1 MTLVG
6 VNGNTK
12 NMIYSKG
19 AVNINENVVLTGS
32 YALYGV
38 IYLYSGTLN
47 MAGGKITNNNS
58 MAITL
63 GMGGGK
69 VTVNISGGEI
79 TYNTR
84 DHEYY
89 GSAIYVVNSSYY
101 SATINIFGNANIS
114 NNTNDSGYAINV
126 LDNGT
131 EVKINSSDENNNATI
146 CGNTGKNGVTG
157 SLISM
162 DYINLEINRT
172 KINIEGN
179 SPYIYTDPI

>member
-1 MTLVG
+1 MS
-6 VNGNTK
+6 NRK
-12 NMIYSKG
+12 NIL
-19 AVNINENVVLTGS
+19 EL
-32 YALYGV
+32 L
-38 IYLYSGTLN
+38 
-47 MAGGKITNNNS
+47 
-58 MAITL
+58 
-63 GMGGGK
+63 
-69 VTVNISGGEI
+69 
-79 TYNTR
+79 
-84 DHEYY
+84 
-89 GSAIYVVNSSYY
+89 
-101 SATINIFGNANIS
+101 NIS